1 MSRYFRMLIKSRA
14 VTEEGQPRAITVHL
28 SLFSFFARM
37 EREKKKI
44 FGRRDEKKKRKMRNQ
59 KKWGEGEKKRKETF
73 LTQKTHEIKRKLSKQ
88 AQVDTHRHKIMD
100 RKERKEKGKR

>member
-1 MSRYFRMLIKSRA
+1 
-14 VTEEGQPRAITVHL
+14 
-28 SLFSFFARM
+28 
-37 EREKKKI
+37 
-44 FGRRDEKKKRKMRNQ
+44 MRNQ

>member
-28 SLFSFFARM
+28 SQKDIW
-37 EREKKKI
+37 EKGRE
-44 FGRRDEKKKRKMRNQ
+44 KKRKMRNQ